1 MHSDEQP
8 STTRRDFLHQ
18 ATGLAACLS
27 AAGVEAA
34 EPPAKADPPKAEP
47 RLPTIKL
54 GKHEVTRLII
64 GGNPIYGYSHFNKL
78 LSQHMVEYHTPERV
92 IDLLKRCEKAGL
104 NCWQNSYAE
113 RTLQDLDRYREAGG
127 TMHWLCLG
135 KPDWDQHPDR
145 IADAAKRKPIGIAPH
160 GALGDR
166 LYRDKKLDVLGD
178 LLKRI
183 RDEGVLVGLSA
194 HNPALVELA
203 EEKGWPVDYYM
214 CCLYNRTRTAE
225 ELRKLLGTRELW
237 LLGLIFLLM
246 SAALNGVQAQLV
258 PLLIDQHMDAAMA
271 AWMLSIVGLG
281 SFPGRLLVGFLLDR
295 AFAPLVALGFFLPA
309 AIALLGLADGGLPLG
324 VALCAIAIGLSLGA
338 ENDLLGYLVGRYFD
352 LKWFGQIY
360 GVLLG
365 AYLLGAALGP
375 YLMART
381 YAAAGS
387 YNGALRAGSVA
398 IVVSCALLLCL
409 RRYSLGELH
418 DA

>member
-135 KPDWDQHPDR
+135 KPDWDQHPEHID
-145 IADAAKRKPIGIAPH
+145 DAVKHKPIGVAPH
-160 GALGDR
+160 GALAER
-166 LYRDKKLDVLGD
+166 LHRQDKLDVLTD

-183 RDEGVLVGLSA
+183 RDKGVLVGLSA
-194 HNPALVELA
+194 HNPALIELA
-203 EEKGWPVDYYM
+203 EEKNWGVDYYM
-214 CCLYNRTRTAE
+214 CCLYYLTRPRQE
-225 ELRKLLGTRELW
+225 FQKLLGK
-237 LLGLIFLLM
+237 
-246 SAALNGVQAQLV
+246 
-258 PLLIDQHMDAAMA
+258 D
-271 AWMLSIVGLG
+271 
-281 SFPGRLLVGFLLDR
+281 
-295 AFAPLVALGFFLPA
+295 
-309 AIALLGLADGGLPLG
+309 LPLG
-324 VALCAIAIGLSLGA
+324 EIYLPTDPPRMFKVVQATRKPCLVFKVLAAGRRVGSPAEVRDCFATALAKIKPTDAMIVGMYQEFSDQVGANTATVRELCAKS
-338 ENDLLGYLVGRYFD
+338 R
-352 LKWFGQIY
+352 
-360 GVLLG
+360 
-365 AYLLGAALGP
+365 
-375 YLMART
+375 
-381 YAAAGS
+381 
-387 YNGALRAGSVA
+387 
-398 IVVSCALLLCL
+398 
-409 RRYSLGELH
+409 
-418 DA
+418 